1 MEPLKF
7 LSDGD
12 VKAMHEATL
21 QIMTEVG
28 IIWTHQPSL
37 DILTDAGC
45 TIKGNR
51 VCFPPELVMDSAAK
65 ANKRPVI
72 RGRNGQVNELGSGN
86 LYFHNLGGARD
97 VFDARTGTHHA
108 ATHEDC
114 VNATRV
120 LDALPN
126 CNTIT
131 PFFTPPDVANEMMA
145 LNMYRHTLSNTTK
158 PVQGPGIQFGHEVK
172 YAVEMAAVVGT
183 PAHEL
188 TLSLSPVSPLTM
200 HDVAAQAIMD
210 MANAGV
216 IHSNLPAPTGGA
228 TSPMTITGSIVQQS
242 AESLAPLVLAQL
254 INPGCGVI
262 YCGRLGMLEPRTG
275 LIWGGVELGISS
287 AATVQ
292 LGHYYGFSV
301 NVYGFSTNAHTLDA
315 QNAFERGLNASL
327 PALAGADE
335 LSGIGE
341 MEAGV
346 MGSFAQMVLDNELA
360 KSVHRQR
367 AGLSADAEHLAVE
380 VINTVMDTNRNYL
393 ASKHTLKHLRAGE
406 MALTKLAERNSW
418 DTWEEKMGR
427 KQMADYATAEAERLL
442 REHVVPPLEPQQ
454 EKELDRIMEA
464 AEKEMIKPKKKI
476 EYTYK

>member
-1 MEPLKF
+1 MQPLKF
-7 LSDGD
+7 LSDQD
-12 VKAMHEATL
+12 VQAMHEATL
-21 QIMTEVG
+21 RVLNEAGVF
-28 IIWTHQPSL
+28 WTHKPSL
-37 DILTDAGC
+37 EILQGGGC
-45 TIKGNR
+45 TVRDNR
-51 VCFPPELVMDSAAK
+51 VFFPPDLVMDSVAK

-72 RGRNGQVNELGSGN
+72 RGRNGQVNELGNGT

-97 VFDARTGTHHA
+97 VFDARTGTHHT
-108 ATHEDC
+108 ATTQDANDA
-114 VNATRV
+114 VRL

-126 CNTIT
+126 CNTVT
-131 PFFTPPDVANEMMA
+131 PFFTPPDVSNEM
-145 LNMYRHTLSNTTK
+145 LSLHMYRHALSNTVK
-158 PVQGPGIQFGHEVK
+158 PVQGPGIQFGHEVR

-183 PAHEL
+183 KPEEL

-200 HDVAAQAIMD
+200 HDIAAEAIME
-210 MANAGV
+210 MAKYGV
-216 IHSNLPAPTGGA
+216 IHANLPCPTGGA

-254 INPGCGVI
+254 INPGCGVV

-275 LIWGGVELGISS
+275 LIWGGVELGLSS

-315 QNAFERGLNASL
+315 QNAFERGLNAAI

-346 MGSFAQMVLDNELA
+346 MGSFAQMVLDNELVG
-360 KSVHRQR
+360 SVQR
-367 AGLSADAEHLAVE
+367 LRKGLSADAEHLAVD
-380 VINTVMDTNRNYL
+380 IILDVMNGTRNFL
-393 ASKHTLKHLRAGE
+393 GQKHTMKHLRGGE

-418 DTWEEKMGR
+418 DTWEEKLGR
-427 KQMADYATAEAERLL
+427 KQMADHAMDEADRIL
-442 REHVVPPLEPQQ
+442 REHQVPPLTEEQ
-454 EKELDRIMEA
+454 EKELDKIYVA
-464 AEKEMIKPKKKI
+464 AEKETAKKK
-476 EYTYK
+476 

>member
-1 MEPLKF
+1 MERLKF
-7 LSDGD
+7 LSDED

-21 QIMTEVG
+21 QVLGEVG
-28 IIWTHQPSL
+28 VIWTHQASL

-45 TIKGNR
+45 TVKGNR
-51 VCFPPELVMDSAAK
+51 VYFPPDLVMDSIRK
-65 ANKRPVI
+65 ADKRPCV
-72 RGRNGQVNELGSGN
+72 RGRNGQVNKLGGGT

-97 VFDARTGTHHA
+97 TFDARTGTRHI
-108 ATHEDC
+108 ATDEDAR
-114 VNATRV
+114 NAIRL

-126 CNTIT
+126 CHSVT
-131 PFFTPPDVANEMMA
+131 PFFTPPDIANELMA
-145 LNMYRHTLSNTTK
+145 LHMYRHALSNTTK
-158 PVQGPGIQFGHEVK
+158 PLQGPGIQFGHEVK

-183 PAHEL
+183 PAQEL

-200 HDVAAQAIMD
+200 HDIAAEAIME
-210 MANAGV
+210 MAKAGV
-216 IHSNLPAPTGGA
+216 IHANLPCPTGGA

-242 AESLAPLVLAQL
+242 AESLAPLVLAQIL
-254 INPGCGVI
+254 NPGCGVV

-275 LIWGGVELGISS
+275 LIWGGVELGLSS

-292 LGHYYGFSV
+292 LGHFYGFSV

-315 QNAFERGLNASL
+315 QNAFERGLNAAI

-360 KSVHRQR
+360 GSVMRLRH
-367 AGLSADAEHLAVE
+367 GLSADVDHLAVE
-380 VINTVMDTNRNYL
+380 IIGNAMNGTRNFL
-393 ASKHTLKHLRAGE
+393 AQKHTMKHLRAGE
-406 MALTKLAERNSW
+406 VALTKLAERNSW
-418 DTWEEKMGR
+418 DTWEAKLER
-427 KQMADYATAEAERLL
+427 KQIADHAVDEAERIL

-454 EKELDRIMEA
+454 EAELDRILA
-464 AEKEMIKPKKKI
+464 AAAKETVRKK
-476 EYTYK
+476 

>member
-7 LSDGD
+7 LSNED
-12 VKAMHEATL
+12 VQAMHEATL
-21 QIMTEVG
+21 KILHEVG
-28 IIWTHQPSL
+28 VIWTHKPSL
-37 DILTDAGC
+37 DILLDAGC
-45 TIKGNR
+45 TMNGNR
-51 VCFPPELVMDSAAK
+51 VCFPPDLVMACIAK

-72 RGRNGQVNELGSGN
+72 RGRNGQVNELGNGN

-97 VFDARTGTHHA
+97 VFDARTGTHHT
-108 ATHEDC
+108 ATTEDS
-114 VNATRV
+114 VNAIRL

-126 CNTIT
+126 CNTVT
-131 PFFTPPDVANEMMA
+131 PFFTPPDVSNEMMA
-145 LNMYRHTLSNTTK
+145 LHMYRHALSNTTK

-183 PAHEL
+183 PASEL

-200 HDVAAQAIMD
+200 HDIAAEAIVE
-210 MANAGV
+210 MAKSGIVHA
-216 IHSNLPAPTGGA
+216 NLPCPTGGA

-242 AESLAPLVLAQL
+242 AESLAPLVLAQI
-254 INPGCGVI
+254 INPGCGFV

-275 LIWGGVELGISS
+275 LIWSGVELGLSS

-292 LGHYYGFSV
+292 LGHYYGFAV

-315 QNAFERGLNASL
+315 QNAFERGLNATI
-327 PALAGADE
+327 PGLAGADE

-360 KSVHRQR
+360 GSVHRLR

-380 VINTVMDTNRNYL
+380 IIGNVMNGTRNFL
-393 ASKHTLKHLRAGE
+393 GQKHTMKHLRGGE
-406 MALTKLAERNSW
+406 LALTKLAERNSW
-418 DTWEEKMGR
+418 DTWEEKLER
-427 KQMADYATAEAERLL
+427 KGMADHAVDEAEKIL

-454 EKELDRIMEA
+454 EKELDKILA
-464 AEKEMIKPKKKI
+464 VATQATAKVKK
-476 EYTYK
+476 

>member
-1 MEPLKF
+1 MNYLQF
-7 LSDGD
+7 LSNED
-12 VKAMHEATL
+12 VQAMHDAT
-21 QIMTEVG
+21 MRVMGEVG

-37 DILTDAGC
+37 DVLLSAGC
-45 TIKGNR
+45 RMNGNR
-51 VCFPPELVMDSAAK
+51 VCMPENLIMDSIAK
-65 ANKRPVI
+65 ANKRPEI
-72 RGRNGQVNELGSGN
+72 RGRNGTINQLGSGE
-86 LYFHNLGGARD
+86 LFFHNLGGARD
-97 VFDARTGTHHA
+97 VFDARTGTRRA
-108 ATHEDC
+108 ATTEDC
-114 VNATRV
+114 ANAIRV

-126 CNTIT
+126 CNNIT

-145 LNMYRHTLSNTTK
+145 LHMYRHALSNTAK

-172 YAVEMAAVVGT
+172 YAAEMAAVIGIQ
-183 PAHEL
+183 PHEL

-210 MANAGV
+210 MAKAGV
-216 IHSNLPAPTGGA
+216 VHANLPAPTGGA
-228 TSPMTITGSIVQQS
+228 TSPMTITGSVVQQS
-242 AESLAPLVLAQL
+242 AESLAPLVLAQ
-254 INPGCGVI
+254 IIHPGCGVV

-360 KSVHRQR
+360 KSVRRQR
-367 AGLSADAEHLAVE
+367 QGLSADADHLAVE
-380 VINTVMDTNRNYL
+380 VIKTVMNTNRNYL

-418 DTWEEKMGR
+418 ETWEDKLNR
-427 KQMADYATAEAERLL
+427 KQMADYAVDESERIL

-454 EKELDRIMEA
+454 EAELDRILAA
-464 AEKEMIKPKKKI
+464 AEKETVKK
-476 EYTYK
+476 

>member
-7 LSDGD
+7 LSNED
-12 VKAMHEATL
+12 VQAMHEATL
-21 QIMTEVG
+21 KILHEVG
-28 IIWTHQPSL
+28 VIWTHKPSL
-37 DILTDAGC
+37 EILLDAGC
-45 TIKGNR
+45 TMNSNR
-51 VCFPPELVMDSAAK
+51 VCFPPDLVMACIAK

-72 RGRNGQVNELGSGN
+72 RGRNGQVNELGNGK

-97 VFDARTGTHHA
+97 VFDARTGTHHT
-108 ATHEDC
+108 ATTEDS
-114 VNATRV
+114 VNAIRL

-126 CNTIT
+126 CNTVT
-131 PFFTPPDVANEMMA
+131 PFFTPPDVSNELMA
-145 LNMYRHTLSNTTK
+145 LHMYRHALSNTTK

-183 PAHEL
+183 PANEL

-200 HDVAAQAIMD
+200 HDIAAEAIVE
-210 MANAGV
+210 MAKAGIV
-216 IHSNLPAPTGGA
+216 HANLPCPTGGA

-242 AESLAPLVLAQL
+242 AESLAPLVLAQI
-254 INPGCGVI
+254 INPGCGFV

-275 LIWGGVELGISS
+275 LIWSGVELGLSS

-292 LGHYYGFSV
+292 LGHYYGFAV

-315 QNAFERGLNASL
+315 QNAFERGLNATI
-327 PALAGADE
+327 PGLAGADE

-360 KSVHRQR
+360 GSVHRLR

-380 VINTVMDTNRNYL
+380 IIGNVMNGTRNFL
-393 ASKHTLKHLRAGE
+393 GQKHTMKFLRGGE
-406 MALTKLAERNSW
+406 LALTKLAERNSW
-418 DTWEEKMGR
+418 DTWEEKLER
-427 KQMADYATAEAERLL
+427 KGMADHALDEAERIL
-442 REHVVPPLEPQQ
+442 REHTIPPLEPQQ
-454 EKELDRIMEA
+454 EKELDKILA
-464 AEKEMIKPKKKI
+464 AAAQATEKVKK
-476 EYTYK
+476 

>member
-1 MEPLKF
+1 MEPLRF
-7 LSDGD
+7 LSDDD

-21 QIMTEVG
+21 QIMNEVG
-28 IIWTHQPSL
+28 FIWTHKESVQ
-37 DILTDAGC
+37 ILTDAGC
-45 TIKGNR
+45 AIKNGR
-51 VCFPPELVMDSAAK
+51 LCFPPDLVLQSVAK

-72 RGRNGQVNELGSGN
+72 RGRNGKVHELGGGN

-97 VFDARTGTHHA
+97 VLDARRGTRRT
-108 ATHEDC
+108 ATQQDT
-114 VNATRV
+114 VDAIRI
-120 LDALPN
+120 LDALEN
-126 CNTIT
+126 CHTVT
-131 PFFTPPDVANEMMA
+131 PFFTPPDVSNELMA
-145 LNMYRHTLSNTTK
+145 LHMYRHTLSNTTK

-183 PAHEL
+183 PANEL

-200 HDVAAQAIMD
+200 HDVAAQAIIE
-210 MANAGV
+210 MAKAGI

-228 TSPMTITGSIVQQS
+228 TSPMTITGSLIQQS
-242 AESLAPLVLAQL
+242 AESLAPLVLAQI
-254 INPGCGVI
+254 INPGCGVV

-275 LIWGGVELGISS
+275 LIWGGVELGLSS

-315 QNAFERGLNASL
+315 QNAFERGLNAAI

-346 MGSFAQMVLDNELA
+346 MGSFAQMVLDNELV
-360 KSVHRQR
+360 KSVMRLR
-367 AGLSADAEHLAVE
+367 TGLSADVEHLAVE
-380 VINTVMDTNRNYL
+380 IIGNVMDGTRNYL
-393 ASKHTLKHLRAGE
+393 GQRHTIKHLRAGE
-406 MALTKLAERNSW
+406 LALIKLAERNSW
-418 DTWEEKMGR
+418 DTWDEKLGR
-427 KQMADYATAEAERLL
+427 KQLADYAADEAERIL

-454 EKELDRIMEA
+454 EQELDRILLA
-464 AEKEMIKPKKKI
+464 AEKETARKKK
-476 EYTYK
+476 

>member
-1 MEPLKF
+1 MERLKF
-7 LSDGD
+7 LSDAD
-12 VKAMHEATL
+12 ITAMHEATL
-21 QIMTEVG
+21 QVLSEVG
-28 IIWTHQPSL
+28 VIWTHQPSL
-37 DILTDAGC
+37 KILTDAGC
-45 TIKGNR
+45 TINDNR
-51 VCFPPELVMDSAAK
+51 VCFPPDLVLESIAK
-65 ANKRPVI
+65 ANKRPCI
-72 RGRNGQVNELGSGN
+72 RGRNGQVNTLGDGN

-97 VFDARTGTHHA
+97 VFDGRTGTRHT
-108 ATHEDC
+108 ATNEDAC
-114 VNATRV
+114 NAVRL

-126 CNTIT
+126 CHTVT
-131 PFFTPPDVANEMMA
+131 PFFTPPEISNELMA
-145 LNMYRHTLSNTTK
+145 LHMYRSALSNTTK
-158 PVQGPGIQFGHEVK
+158 PLQGPGIQFGHEVK

-200 HDVAAQAIMD
+200 HDIAAAAIME
-210 MANAGV
+210 MAEAGV
-216 IHSNLPAPTGGA
+216 IHANLPCPTGGA

-242 AESLAPLVLAQL
+242 AESLAPLVLAQV
-254 INPGCGVI
+254 IRPGCGVV

-275 LIWGGVELGISS
+275 LIWGGVELGLSS

-315 QNAFERGLNASL
+315 QNAFERGLNAAI

-360 KSVHRQR
+360 GSVIRLR
-367 AGLSADAEHLAVE
+367 KGLSADAEHLAVE
-380 VINTVMDTNRNYL
+380 IIGNAMDGTRNFL
-393 ASKHTLKHLRAGE
+393 SQKHTMKHLRAGE

-418 DTWEEKMGR
+418 DTWEEKLER
-427 KQMADYATAEAERLL
+427 KQMADHAVEEAERIL
-442 REHVVPPLEPQQ
+442 REHLVPPLEPQQ
-454 EKELDRIMEA
+454 EKELDRIMAA
-464 AEKEMIKPKKKI
+464 AEKEMVRK
-476 EYTYK
+476 

>member
-1 MEPLKF
+1 MQSLKF
-7 LSDGD
+7 LSDQD
-12 VKAMHEATL
+12 IQAMHEATL
-21 QIMTEVG
+21 RVLNEAGVF
-28 IIWTHQPSL
+28 WTHKPSL
-37 DILTDAGC
+37 EILQAAGC
-45 TIKGNR
+45 TVRDNR
-51 VCFPPELVMDSAAK
+51 VFFPPDLVMDSVAK

-72 RGRNGQVNELGSGN
+72 RGRNGQVNELGNGN

-97 VFDARTGTHHA
+97 VFDARTGTHHT
-108 ATHEDC
+108 ATTQDAKDA
-114 VNATRV
+114 VRL

-126 CNTIT
+126 CNTVT
-131 PFFTPPDVANEMMA
+131 PFFTPPDVSNEM
-145 LNMYRHTLSNTTK
+145 LSLHMYRHALSNTVK
-158 PVQGPGIQFGHEVK
+158 PVQGPGIQFGHEVR

-183 PAHEL
+183 PANEL

-200 HDVAAQAIMD
+200 HDIAAEAIME
-210 MANAGV
+210 MAKHGV
-216 IHSNLPAPTGGA
+216 IHANLPCPTGGA

-254 INPGCGVI
+254 INPGCGVV

-275 LIWGGVELGISS
+275 LIWGGVELGLSS

-315 QNAFERGLNASL
+315 QNAFERGLNATI

-346 MGSFAQMVLDNELA
+346 MGSFAQMVLDNELVG
-360 KSVHRQR
+360 SVQR
-367 AGLSADAEHLAVE
+367 LRKGLSADAEHLAVD
-380 VINTVMDTNRNYL
+380 IILDVMNGTRNFL
-393 ASKHTLKHLRAGE
+393 GQKHTMKHLRGGE

-418 DTWEEKMGR
+418 DTWEEKLGR
-427 KQMADYATAEAERLL
+427 RQMADHAIEESERIL
-442 REHVVPPLEPQQ
+442 REHVVPPLEPAQ
-454 EKELDRIMEA
+454 EAELDKILAA
-464 AEKEMIKPKKKI
+464 AERETVKKR
-476 EYTYK
+476 

>member
-1 MEPLKF
+1 MERLKF
-7 LSDGD
+7 LSDED
-12 VKAMHEATL
+12 VRSMHEATL
-21 QIMTEVG
+21 QILHDVG
-28 IIWTHQPSL
+28 VIWTHKPSL

-45 TIKGNR
+45 TIQGNR
-51 VCFPPELVMDSAAK
+51 VHFPPDLVMESIAK
-65 ANKRPVI
+65 ANKRPSV
-72 RGRNGQVNELGSGN
+72 RGRNGQVNELGGGN

-97 VFDARTGTHHA
+97 VFDARTGTRHI
-108 ATHEDC
+108 ATEEDAC
-114 VNATRV
+114 NAIRL

-126 CNTIT
+126 CHTVT
-131 PFFTPPDVANEMMA
+131 PFFTPPDVSNELMA
-145 LNMYRHTLSNTTK
+145 MHMYRRALSNTTK
-158 PVQGPGIQFGHEVK
+158 PVQGPGIQFGHEVR
-172 YAVEMAAVVGT
+172 YAVEIAAVVGT

-200 HDVAAQAIMD
+200 HDIAAQAIMD
-210 MANAGV
+210 MANTGV

-242 AESLAPLVLAQL
+242 AESLAPLVLAQIL
-254 INPGCGVI
+254 NPGCAVI

-275 LIWGGVELGISS
+275 LIWSGVELGLSS

-292 LGHYYGFSV
+292 LGHYYGFAV

-315 QNAFERGLNASL
+315 QNAFERGLNATI

-360 KSVHRQR
+360 ASVMRLR
-367 AGLSADAEHLAVE
+367 TGLSADVEHLAVE
-380 VINTVMDTNRNYL
+380 IIGNVMNGTRNYL
-393 ASKHTLKHLRAGE
+393 GQKHTLKHIRAGE

-418 DTWEEKMGR
+418 DTWEEKFER
-427 KQMADYATAEAERLL
+427 KQMADRAVDEAERIL
-442 REHVVPPLEPQQ
+442 REHIVPPLEPQQ
-454 EKELDRIMEA
+454 EKELDRITAA
-464 AEKEMIKPKKKI
+464 AEQDTRKKVTK
-476 EYTYK
+476 

>member
-1 MEPLKF
+1 MESLKF
-7 LSDGD
+7 LSEDD

-21 QIMTEVG
+21 RIMSEVG
-28 IIWTHQPSL
+28 FIWTHKESL
-37 DILTDAGC
+37 QILTDAGC
-45 TIKGNR
+45 TVKNGRI
-51 VCFPPELVMDSAAK
+51 CFPPDLVMDSVAK

-72 RGRNGQVNELGSGN
+72 RGRNGKVNELGGGS

-97 VFDARTGTHHA
+97 VFDAKSCTRRT
-108 ATHEDC
+108 ATQQDT
-114 VNATRV
+114 VDAIRV
-120 LDALPN
+120 LDALEN
-126 CNTIT
+126 CHTVT
-131 PFFTPPDVANEMMA
+131 PFFTPPDVSNELMA
-145 LNMYRHTLSNTTK
+145 LHMYRHTLSNTTK

-172 YAVEMAAVVGT
+172 FAVEMAAVVGT
-183 PAHEL
+183 PANEL

-200 HDVAAQAIMD
+200 HDVAAQAIME
-210 MANAGV
+210 MANAGI

-242 AESLAPLVLAQL
+242 AESLAPLVLAQI
-254 INPGCGVI
+254 INPGCGVV

-275 LIWGGVELGISS
+275 LIWGGVELGLSS

-315 QNAFERGLNASL
+315 QNAFERGLNASI

-360 KSVHRQR
+360 KSVLRLR
-367 AGLSADAEHLAVE
+367 TGLSADAEHLAVE
-380 VINTVMDTNRNYL
+380 IIGNVMDGTRNYL
-393 ASKHTLKHLRAGE
+393 GQKHTVKHLRAGE
-406 MALTKLAERNSW
+406 LALIKIAERNSW
-418 DTWEEKMGR
+418 DTWDEKLGR
-427 KQMADYATAEAERLL
+427 KQIADYAADEAERIL
-442 REHVVPPLEPQQ
+442 REHAVSPLEPQQ
-454 EKELDRIMEA
+454 EQELDKILEA
-464 AEKEMIKPKKKI
+464 AGRETVKPRR
-476 EYTYK
+476 